1 MGSERCGDA
10 RVAARGGGGGPSTE
24 TARVGVCMRMR
35 WNGGGDGREGGRG
48 KQMVVVLTSP
58 AARRGAEYCV
68 SSTGREKDLARRP
81 PCKIWLCTVYII
93 SSFSISKICCHLQ
106 DSTPISLGGP

>member
-1 MGSERCGDA
+1 MGE
-10 RVAARGGGGGPSTE
+10 E
-24 TARVGVCMRMR
+24 TG
-35 WNGGGDGREGGRG
+35 GREGGRG

-81 PCKIWLCTVYII
+81 PCKIWLCT
-93 SSFSISKICCHLQ
+93 SFQVFLSQKYAATCKTRLRFRLEDLNQLLLLFSPL
-106 DSTPISLGGP
+106 